1 MADEPVDAT
10 EAGAGQI
17 DPTEPI
23 LPEDADLPD
32 DVVAGVDAVRGPLP
46 PLRDIARVKQPSTI
60 GGAVYLAVLVL
71 ALVGIGIAATGNW
84 RLGVSWLG
92 GSLLVAT
99 AGRLILPGDDAG
111 MLGVRRR
118 RFDTLLVGSVGIV
131 LIVLASTIPDQP
143 V

>member
-1 MADEPVDAT
+1 MADEPVVAEEPVDAT
-10 EAGAGQI
+10 E
-17 DPTEPI
+17 PV

-60 GGAVYLAVLVL
+60 GGAVYLVVLVL
-71 ALVGIGIAATGNW
+71 ALVGIGIAATGPW
-84 RLGVSWLG
+84 RLGVAWLG
-92 GSLLVAT
+92 GSLLIAT

-118 RFDTLLVGSVGIV
+118 RFDTLLLAGVGIV
-131 LIVLASTIPDQP
+131 LIVLAISIPDQP
-143 V
+143 S